1 MIALCASYRRR
12 VRLVCLLPFATSV
25 RAFSCLHGVFFPSSV
40 RIQSPRVDDAT
51 PRHKQGGFR
60 FSLDFPNAGRF
71 ALPLR
76 LGMSVSSLIEVNLGP
91 VLLVNTYLYGI
102 VTYQYASYWTTKF
115 NDPPWIKLTVLL
127 LFLMDTFHSS
137 SLVWMAWVYT
147 IENFTDPLGLLV
159 PVWPYP
165 NTIITTGLTA
175 FSTQSFLSYRVYRL
189 TKRTV
194 LYFSSIAIAAGTLA
208 LGMVCAVKA
217 FYVTNYLELPSL
229 RPYLTVWLCMEMA
242 IDLVICGILLY
253 TLGHSR
259 TGFAQSDTVIRRLMR
274 AAVQTGCFATAFAA
288 VTLVLFLTN
297 GDTQLYSL
305 VGIPISRVY
314 SNALMDTILCRGE
327 LRDLV
332 QRSRG
337 GETNT
342 QQTNTYGLTSLTPSV
357 QLHIHKEV
365 HTDVHYERSNAFDVR
380 TTRAYKTSLQD
391 RMSQP
396 RSSDDS

>member
-1 MIALCASYRRR
+1 
-12 VRLVCLLPFATSV
+12 
-25 RAFSCLHGVFFPSSV
+25 
-40 RIQSPRVDDAT
+40 
-51 PRHKQGGFR
+51 
-60 FSLDFPNAGRF
+60 
-71 ALPLR
+71 
-76 LGMSVSSLIEVNLGP
+76 MSVSSLIEVNLGKSCNCLLSQDAYPRYPGP
-91 VLLVNTYLYGI
+91 VLLGI
-102 VTYQYASYWTTKF
+102 FGKCYSPRCRPAPLTRRSSQHVSLWDRNLSIRVLLDYEYAPRAVTNMTESHFGPSTEF
-115 NDPPWIKLTVLL
+115 NDPPWIKLGLTVLL

-137 SLVWMAWVYT
+137 S

-242 IDLVICGILLY
+242 IDLVICGEWQSLCSGDAGRLVEFLWGKFIGILLY